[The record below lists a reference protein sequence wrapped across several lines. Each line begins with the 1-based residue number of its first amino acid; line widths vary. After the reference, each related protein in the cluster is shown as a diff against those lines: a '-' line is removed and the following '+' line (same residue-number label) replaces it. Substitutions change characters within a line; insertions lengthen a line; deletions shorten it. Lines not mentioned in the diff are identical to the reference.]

1 VTGELSMSQKPKNR
15 YLKHVKTKKQ
25 EIKISEKEKEL
36 LERYTEQ
43 KEDVELTADEA
54 TVLEILNKR
63 KTVMMITL
71 EINVG
76 LEPLGKPPKTDNEIR
91 TILNKLHDKKQVKAV
106 TGGDGQV
113 YWVDVKHFRKKLLG
127 TDKL

>member
-1 VTGELSMSQKPKNR
+1 MTQKRKDR
-15 YLKHVKTKKQ
+15 YLKHVETKKQ
-25 EIKISEKEKEL
+25 EVKITESDKKL
-36 LERYTEQ
+36 LEKFAEQ
-43 KEDVELTADEA
+43 KEDVELTAEEA

-71 EINVG
+71 EINIG
-76 LEPLGKPPKTDNEIR
+76 LKPLDKPVMTDKRVR
-91 TILNKLHDKKQVKAV
+91 TILNKLHDKNQVKAV

-113 YWVDVKHFRKKLLG
+113 YWVDVKHFREKAFG